1 MARPKGSKNKS
12 KAPLAEHFSFTI
24 EQRIKLVA
32 NLVVEKILEDRAFA
46 QKLITILE
54 DKGHVANKPTANRT
68 ASDTRIIR

>member
-1 MARPKGSKNKS
+1 MARPKGSKNKL
-12 KAPLAEHFSFTI
+12 KAPLAEQFSFTI

-32 NLVVEKILEDRAFA
+32 NLVVEKILEDGAFA

-68 ASDTRIIR
+68 ASDTRIIG